1 MYLFISKARAN
12 SRLNLL
18 PCFKIKY
25 LYIYLPIYLSICLS
39 VYLSVPIYLSIYL
52 PTYLSIYLSVCLSV
66 YLSICLSIYLSIYLP
81 IYLSIWKFREMGVSL
96 NHPFHRRIFHE
107 INNPA
112 IGAAPFQ
119 ETPKG
124 WEILTRWCLFR
135 RAK

>member
-25 LYIYLPIYLSICLS
+25 LYIYLPIYLFVCLSICL
-39 VYLSVPIYLSIYL
+39 YLFIYL
-52 PTYLSIYLSVCLSV
+52 PTYLPIYLSVCLSIYLSV
-66 YLSICLSIYLSIYLP
+66 YLSICLP

-96 NHPFHRRIFHE
+96 NYPFHRRIFHE